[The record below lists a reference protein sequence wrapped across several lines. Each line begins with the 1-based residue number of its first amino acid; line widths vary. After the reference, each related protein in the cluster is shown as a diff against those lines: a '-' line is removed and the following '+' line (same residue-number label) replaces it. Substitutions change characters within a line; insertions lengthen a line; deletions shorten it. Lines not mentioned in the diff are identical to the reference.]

1 MLIPISEYL
10 NTTFRPDC
18 DYVDG
23 ELRERNMGE
32 QQHSA
37 LQAFFAAICSINRAS
52 WGVRAL
58 PEQRVQ
64 TSASH
69 YRVADVCI
77 RRITDPAD
85 PIIRV
90 PPLICIE
97 ILSRG
102 DTLSEMQERVDDY
115 LSMGVQNI
123 WIIDPVRR
131 YAWIAQDGG
140 LHKPVGDA
148 LTVSGTPILIPLAD
162 IYAEL
167 DDLEAGR

>member
-1 MLIPISEYL
+1 
-10 NTTFRPDC
+10 
-18 DYVDG
+18 
-23 ELRERNMGE
+23 MGE

-37 LQAFFAAICSINRAS
+37 LEAFFAAVCSINRAS

-64 TSASH
+64 TSESH

-102 DTLSEMQERVDDY
+102 DTLSDMQERVEDY
-115 LSMGVQNI
+115 ISMGVQNV
-123 WIIDPVRR
+123 WVIDPARR

-140 LHKPVGDA
+140 LHKPVDHA
-148 LTVSGTPILIPLAD
+148 FTVPGTPIRIALAD

-167 DDLEAGR
+167 DDLAAGR